1 MKKIKLSLS
10 LISLFAIGLT
20 SCKKSS
26 SGDPVKDP
34 AKDPAAQ
41 YYITYKANG
50 TAVSETE
57 VSGSRGASA
66 TPRTLTITGTA
77 KSGAAPKFKFTTQES
92 FIGFVKGLTVVGEK
106 SSYPSNFVEYTN
118 SSSILYSTKNDSD
131 GIYFTIMD
139 ISYTNGGVVSGIF
152 SGSIKTADGKVVAIT
167 EGKFNVKFAN

>member
-1 MKKIKLSLS
+1 MGYLSCGARV
-10 LISLFAIGLT
+10 AIALQ
-20 SCKKSS
+20 
-26 SGDPVKDP
+26 
-34 AKDPAAQ
+34 A
-41 YYITYKANG
+41 
-50 TAVSETE
+50 
-57 VSGSRGASA
+57 A
-66 TPRTLTITGTA
+66 TPQTRARG
-77 KSGAAPKFKFTTQES
+77 GAAPKFKFTTQES

-131 GIYFTIMD
+131 GIYFTVMD